1 MPTSDNAGQVRASA
15 CQTATA
21 GRLDGIH
28 KTYGTLHALS
38 GLAVTLAAGEIHALL
53 GSNGAGKTTAI
64 GVMTGLRRADSGSV
78 QVLGGGPQEVAVRRR
93 IGLTPQESGF
103 PNNLRVCEIIRLVRA
118 HYPTPLSDADLFA
131 RFPLQAL
138 WRRQAGGLSGGQKH
152 TLAVALAFVGNPD
165 LVFLDEP
172 TAGLDVTARQTLWQ
186 AVLRYRETGGT
197 VVLTTHYLEEA
208 EALAT
213 RVVVI
218 CQGRAVA
225 EGTVDEIRAR
235 VGQSRI
241 TYRGEARQGLPG
253 ATRVERVGEEVAILA
268 NDADAVVRALVTR
281 GVTFSELQVRPASLE
296 EAFVAI
302 TEDNTN

>member
-1 MPTSDNAGQVRASA
+1 MPTSDDAGQAHASV
-15 CQTATA
+15 CQTAA
-21 GRLDGIH
+21 AVRLDGIH
-28 KTYGTLHALS
+28 KAYGAVRALS
-38 GLAVTLAAGEIHALL
+38 GLDVTLAAGEIHAFL
-53 GSNGAGKTTAI
+53 GANGAGKTTAI

-78 QVLGGGPQEVAVRRR
+78 QVLGGDPQEVAVRRR

-131 RFPLQAL
+131 RFPLQTL
-138 WRRQAGGLSGGQKH
+138 WRRQAGSLSGGQKRI
-152 TLAVALAFVGNPD
+152 LAVALAFVGNPD

-172 TAGLDVTARQTLWQ
+172 TTGLDVTARQTLWQ
-186 AVLRYRETGGT
+186 AVLSYRSTGGT

-225 EGTVDEIRAR
+225 EGAVDEIRAR
-235 VGQSRI
+235 VGQGRI
-241 TYRGEARQGLPG
+241 TYRGEAREGIAG
-253 ATRVERVGEEVAILA
+253 ATRVERIGEEVAILA
-268 NDADAVVRALVTR
+268 YDADAVVRALVTH

-302 TEDNTN
+302 TEGDTN

>member
-1 MPTSDNAGQVRASA
+1 MSDNAGQKRVSA
-15 CQTATA
+15 GKAA
-21 GRLDGIH
+21 AAVRLDGIH
-28 KTYGTLHALS
+28 KTYGTVHALS
-38 GLAVTLAAGEIHALL
+38 GLDVTLAAGEIHAFL
-53 GSNGAGKTTAI
+53 GANGAGKTTAI
-64 GVMTGLRRADSGSV
+64 GVMTGLRRADSGAV
-78 QVLGGGPQEVAVRRR
+78 QVLGGNPQEVAVRRR
-93 IGLTPQESGF
+93 IGLTPQEIGF

-138 WRRQAGGLSGGQKH
+138 WRRQAGGLSGGQKR

-172 TAGLDVTARQTLWQ
+172 TTGLDVTARQTLWQ
-186 AVLRYRETGGT
+186 AVLRYRSTGGT

-225 EGTVDEIRAR
+225 EGTVDEICAR

-241 TYRGEARQGLPG
+241 TYRGEAREGLSG
-253 ATRVERVGEEVAILA
+253 VTRVERVGEEVAILA
-268 NDADAVVRALVTR
+268 YDADAVVRALVTH

-296 EAFVAI
+296 EAFVSI
-302 TEDNTN
+302 TEGNTN

>member
-1 MPTSDNAGQVRASA
+1 MPTSDDAGQAHASV
-15 CQTATA
+15 CQTAA
-21 GRLDGIH
+21 AVRLDGIH
-28 KTYGTLHALS
+28 KAYGTVRALS
-38 GLAVTLAAGEIHALL
+38 GLDVTLAAGEIHAFL
-53 GSNGAGKTTAI
+53 GANGAGKTTAI

-118 HYPTPLSDADLFA
+118 HYPTPLSDVDLFA

-138 WRRQAGGLSGGQKH
+138 WRRQAGGLSGGQKR

-172 TAGLDVTARQTLWQ
+172 TTGLDVTARQTLWQ
-186 AVLRYRETGGT
+186 AVLSYRSTGGT

-241 TYRGEARQGLPG
+241 TYRGEAREGLPG

-268 NDADAVVRALVTR
+268 HDADAVVRALVTH
-281 GVTFSELQVRPASLE
+281 GVAFSELQVRPASLE

-302 TEDNTN
+302 TEGNTN